1 MMKKYTF
8 LMLTLLTLPLMVAA
22 QKKNEAPVQAG
33 TNYAI
38 VETQQGKVRGYTH
51 DGIFTFKGIPY
62 AKAERFEAPQKAN
75 GWEGIR
81 SSMTYGP
88 VCPIEPTSSVNDE
101 FEFVFQHN
109 WGYHNE
115 ENCLNL
121 NVWTQGV
128 NDSKKRPVMVWF
140 HGGGFSAGSS
150 IELPSYDGESL
161 SKNGDVVLVSVNH
174 RLNVLGF
181 LDMSAYGDQ
190 YKSSANAGLLD
201 LVASLEWVQ
210 DNIEQFGGD
219 PNNVTIF
226 GQSGGGGKVTSLMSS
241 PKAQGLFHKAIVQ
254 SGSYVRNFADPAVA
268 QKVSAAILEE
278 LNIPASE
285 ANKLQ
290 EVPYLELN
298 AAAKVAQKKVEE
310 ALKAEG
316 KEVAGLGWGPVLD
329 GDFLTH
335 HPYEDAALAL
345 TADVPLLV
353 GSTKSEFMPF
363 RPGSR
368 GISMEEAKAKLQE
381 QYEDKTEDY
390 LAAVDKAYP
399 NTSKPSDYIDIDLNF
414 RAGVIR
420 QADMKSSKGNAP
432 VYSYMFSW
440 DSPVM
445 GGVFKSMHCMELPF
459 VFDNI
464 ARCQEMTG
472 GGAEAHTLAQK
483 MSRAWVSFAKSGNP
497 NHSGLP
503 QWPEYTAE
511 NGANMIFDN
520 KCEVRNHHDRELL
533 QIALGENF

>member
-8 LMLTLLTLPLMVAA
+8 LILILFMLPLVVAA
-22 QKKNEAPVQAG
+22 QKKNEAPIQAG
-33 TNYAI
+33 ADYAI
-38 VETQQGKVRGYTH
+38 VDTRQGKVRGYTRN
-51 DGIFTFKGIPY
+51 GIFTFKGIPY
-62 AKAERFEAPQKAN
+62 AKAERFEAPLQPDS
-75 GWEGIR
+75 WEGIR

-121 NVWTQGV
+121 NVWTQGIQ
-128 NDSKKRPVMVWF
+128 DGKKRPVMVWL

-150 IELPSYDGESL
+150 IELPSYDGENL

-181 LDMSAYGDQ
+181 LDMSAYGDK
-190 YKSSANAGLLD
+190 YKGSANAGLLD
-201 LVASLEWVQ
+201 LVAALEWVR

-219 PNNVTIF
+219 PSNVTIF

-241 PKAQGLFHKAIVQ
+241 PKAKGLFHKAIVQ
-254 SGSYVRNFADPAVA
+254 SGSYVRNFTDPAVA

-278 LNIPASE
+278 LNIPAGE
-285 ANKLQ
+285 VEKLQ

-298 AAAKVAQKKVEE
+298 AAARVAQKKVEE

-316 KEVAGLGWGPVLD
+316 KEGVGLGWGPVLD
-329 GDFLTH
+329 GDFLPY
-335 HPYEDAALAL
+335 HPYEDAAMAL
-345 TADVPLLV
+345 SQDVPLLV
-353 GSTKSEFMPF
+353 GSTKTEFMPF
-363 RPGSR
+363 RPDSR
-368 GISMEEAKAKLQE
+368 GISMEEAKARLQE
-381 QYEDKTEDY
+381 QYKSKTEAY
-390 LAAVDKAYP
+390 LAAVKKAYP
-399 NTSKPSDYIDIDLNF
+399 NTTLPSDYIDIDLRF
-414 RAGVIR
+414 RAGVIK
-420 QADMKSSKGNAP
+420 QADMKATKGKAP

-440 DSPVM
+440 ESPVM

-464 ARCQEMTG
+464 SRCQEMTG
-472 GGAEAHTLAQK
+472 GGAEAHALAQK
-483 MSRAWVSFAKSGNP
+483 MSQAWISFAKTGNP
-497 NHSGLP
+497 NHAGLP
-503 QWPEYTAE
+503 RWPEYTPK

-520 KCEVRNHHDRELL
+520 KCEVKNHHDGELL
-533 QIALGENF
+533 QIALGDNF